1 MGVGASI
8 HIVVS
13 LPCTGVLLIN
23 FFKYPFSFYDKPVSF
38 RNRPGRNNRKIL
50 LNPLSKFIAMTHTL
64 PYKQLFDFVF
74 QVFRQMGCSPGDAD
88 VATTVLLSAD
98 VRGVDSHGVARLSG
112 YARLWEAG
120 RINATP
126 NIRVVYETP
135 STAVVDG
142 DAGLGLVVAPF
153 AMQVAIEKAEKAGTG
168 WVSVKNSN
176 HFGIAGYHAM
186 MALQHKMIGMAM
198 TNASAL
204 VAPTFSI
211 ERMLGTNPIAVAIP
225 ADTEPAFVADF
236 ATTTASNGKLE
247 ILQRKNAAAPEGW
260 VQDENGDTTNNAN
273 ALKQGG
279 AMLPLGGDREH
290 GSHKG
295 YALGSIVDIFSAV
308 LSGASYGP
316 WAPPFPAYVPM
327 PQNMPGEGLGH
338 FFGAM
343 RVDAFRPAAEFTAH
357 MDNWIKRFRSATPAP
372 GHEKVLIPG
381 DPERE
386 MEGARMRDGIPLFES
401 VVDDLKG
408 VGEKMGV
415 AWMD

>member
-1 MGVGASI
+1 VALVTY
-8 HIVVS
+8 H
-13 LPCTGVLLIN
+13 
-23 FFKYPFSFYDKPVSF
+23 
-38 RNRPGRNNRKIL
+38 
-50 LNPLSKFIAMTHTL
+50 
-64 PYKQLFDFVF
+64 QLFAFTHAIF
-74 QVFRQMGCSPGDAD
+74 IKMGCSSTDAD
-88 VATTVLLSAD
+88 LATKVLISAD
-98 VRGVDSHGVARLSG
+98 LRGIDSHGVARLSG
-112 YARLWEAG
+112 YIRLWESG
-120 RINATP
+120 RINAKP
-126 NIRVVYETP
+126 NVRVEYETP

-153 AMQVAIEKAEKAGTG
+153 AMQVAIDKAKQVGTG

-186 MALQHKMIGMAM
+186 MALDHDMIGIAM

-225 ADTEPAFVADF
+225 AGNQPAFLADF
-236 ATTTASNGKLE
+236 ATTTAANGKLE
-247 ILQRKNAAAPEGW
+247 ILQRKQADTPLGW
-260 VQDENGDTTNNAN
+260 VQDKDGNESTDAN
-273 ALKQGG
+273 ILKKAGAL
-279 AMLPLGGDREH
+279 LPLGSDREH

-327 PQNMPGEGLGH
+327 PENQPGQGLGH

-343 RVDAFRPAAEFTAH
+343 RVDAFRPAADFKAN
-357 MDNWIKRFRSATPAP
+357 MDNWITRFRNAKPAP
-372 GHEKVLIPG
+372 GHDKVLIPG

-386 MEGARMRDGIPLFES
+386 METIRMRDGWEIVSAVEN
-401 VVDDLKG
+401 DLQ
-408 VGEKMGV
+408 MV
-415 AWMD
+415 ADKFGLKL